1 MDDKEFVP
9 GESAVVASTTGRDV
23 QLAGLHSDGL
33 LAHWS
38 LLPHQDGLPA
48 LATWDITTK
57 EGKERLAVA
66 LTARSV
72 TLWDLCEE
80 KPVEIEVGELT
91 ACYGEFESEDKPGEL
106 VTGPILT
113 LIGPAGAFHTC
124 SEFAF
129 RSLQQI
135 ANVIGQPPWHP
146 SIRVMVSRLTSRKRR
161 AYLHLQ
167 YVGRSVV

>member
-38 LLPHQDGLPA
+38 LLPHKDNLPA
-48 LATWDITTK
+48 LATWDITTR

-66 LTARSV
+66 LTAPSK
-72 TLWDLCEE
+72 TLWHMCEE
-80 KPVEIEVGELT
+80 KPVEIEVDELV

-113 LIGPAGAFHTC
+113 LLGPAGAFHTG
-124 SEFAF
+124 SEYAF
-129 RSLQQI
+129 RSLRQI
-135 ANVIGQPPWHP
+135 ANVIGPPPWHP
-146 SIRVMVSRLTSRKRR
+146 SIRLTASRLTSRKRR

-167 YVGRSVV
+167 YAGRSVV